1 MPGSEPVILATI
13 VASLSSL
20 AAQALARLRWRCVP
34 DEHGNTRCLSGCSDV
49 PLEHKDEHELDRG
62 GAAYVFNPDTNTLVM
77 SSDGFCSALGA
88 VTLA

>member
-34 DEHGNTRCLSGCSDV
+34 DEQGNTRCLSGCSDV
-49 PLEHKDEHELDRG
+49 PLEHKDEHELDIQEIELG
-62 GAAYVFNPDTNTLVM
+62 GKRALLV
-77 SSDGFCSALGA
+77 SAKSE
-88 VTLA
+88 